1 MDFIR
6 IKKIR
11 SCKSYGLRNTN
22 AMHIAAMKNTNDNN
36 IIMANY
42 APVPLTRY
50 IMVAITNHII
60 NLRIH
65 YIILNSSTDP

>member
-1 MDFIR
+1 MRCI
-6 IKKIR
+6 
-11 SCKSYGLRNTN
+11 Y
-22 AMHIAAMKNTNDNN
+22 IAAMKNTNDN